1 MNNRNVYALFV
12 IVLLLIVAGC
22 TQPWKKGRREM
33 QPEVRSFRYVEG
45 TADSIVGNEVTIRF
59 TLPIIDTSTLPF
71 TNRVTQKVI
80 NKSFLLENGETRI
93 ANQTAKVVEI
103 RGDLL
108 AAQFEEP
115 PTLNVGDVVKIFV
128 PKKIM
133 AITDFEVIR
142 GHDKSVGTLSMES
155 LTTAM
160 VNSGQFN
167 VVERYKLK
175 TLLDELKIGM
185 TGLSDPKKAKQLGEL
200 LQADLIL
207 TGTFANLGSYWNV
220 NLRLI
225 NVSTGLIVVAF
236 EEKALF
242 SEIKPDAVR
251 DIENINASFEDRFNA
266 HNFVPGETTQRNGAY
281 RKVFIDKSDG
291 ANHTSASICM
301 EYRLS
306 DRGGAVLWNQ
316 KARDLSLFSGVSF
329 YAKADH
335 ELYAAFFLRDSN
347 TDDSNKVDL
356 WRKIFPVETSWREY
370 RINFSDLGRS
380 VENAKR
386 NPEADGILLLDRIE
400 SLFFAVGTWHNPPRS
415 KGKLCVDEIYFF

>member
-1 MNNRNVYALFV
+1 MDIRKVFTLFAV
-12 IVLLLIVAGC
+12 VLLMITAGC
-22 TQPWKKGRREM
+22 AQPEKRGRRVTE
-33 QPEVRSFRYVEG
+33 PEIHTFRYVEG
-45 TADSIVGNEVTIRF
+45 TVSSIERNEVTIRF

-71 TNRVTQKVI
+71 TNRVTQEVI

-93 ANQTAKVVEI
+93 GNQTVNIVEI

-108 AAQFEEP
+108 TVHFEDP
-115 PTLNVGDVVKIFV
+115 PVLNEGDLVKIYV
-128 PKKIM
+128 PKKIL

-142 GHDKSVGTLSMES
+142 GHDKSIGTLSMES

-160 VNSGQFN
+160 VNSGQFS
-167 VVERYKLK
+167 VVERNKLQ
-175 TLLDELKIGM
+175 TLLDELKIGL
-185 TGLSDPKKAKQLGEL
+185 TGLSDSKTAKKLGEL

-251 DIENINASFEDRFNA
+251 DTENINASFEDRFNSY
-266 HNFVPGETTQRNGAY
+266 NFVLGETVQENGAY
-281 RKVFIDKSDG
+281 RKIFIDNNDG
-291 ANHTSASICM
+291 ANNTSSCICM

-306 DRGGAVLWNQ
+306 ERGGAVLWNQ
-316 KARDLSLFSGVSF
+316 KARDLSMFSGIAF

-335 ELYAAFFLRDSN
+335 EISAAFVLRDSN
-347 TDDSNKVDL
+347 TDDPNKTDL
-356 WRKIFPVETSWREY
+356 YRKIFPVETSWRQY
-370 RINFSDLGRS
+370 RIYFSDLGRS
-380 VENAKR
+380 VRHAKR
-386 NPEADGILLLDRIE
+386 NPAADGILLLDRIE
-400 SLFFAVGTWHNPPRS
+400 SLFFSVNTYQNPARS
-415 KGKLCVDEIYFF
+415 KGKFYVDEIYFF

>member
-1 MNNRNVYALFV
+1 MNIRNVYTLFAV
-12 IVLLLIVAGC
+12 VLLLIIAGC
-22 TQPWKKGRREM
+22 AQPGKRGRRAI
-33 QPEVRSFRYVEG
+33 QPEVHTFRYIEG
-45 TADSIVGNEVTIRF
+45 TVDSTEGNEGTIRF
-59 TLPIIDTSTLPF
+59 ALPVIDTSTLPF

-93 ANQTAKVVEI
+93 GNQTVKVVEI

-108 AAQFEEP
+108 TVQFEEP
-115 PTLNVGDVVKIFV
+115 PTLNVGDLVKIFV
-128 PKKIM
+128 PKKIL

-142 GHDKSVGTLSMES
+142 GHDKTIGTLTMES

-167 VVERYKLK
+167 VVERHKLK
-175 TLLDELKIGM
+175 TLFDELKIGL
-185 TGLSDPKKAKQLGEL
+185 TGLSDSKKAKQLGEL

-251 DIENINASFEDRFNA
+251 DIENINASFEDRFNSY
-266 HNFVPGETTQRNGAY
+266 NFALGETTQRNGAY
-281 RKVFIDKSDG
+281 RKVFTDRSDG

-301 EYRLS
+301 KYRLS
-306 DRGGAVLWNQ
+306 ERGSAVLWNQ
-316 KARDLSLFSGVSF
+316 KARDLSLFSGISF

-335 ELYAAFFLRDSN
+335 EIYAAFAVRDSN
-347 TDDSNKVDL
+347 IDDPNKTDVY
-356 WRKIFPVETSWREY
+356 RKIFPVETSWREY
-370 RINFSDLGRS
+370 RIYFSNLGRS
-380 VENAKR
+380 VRHAR
-386 NPEADGILLLDRIE
+386 QNPEADGILLLDRIE
-400 SLFFAVGTWHNPPRS
+400 SLIFAVGTNQNPSRS
-415 KGKLCVDEIYFF
+415 KGKICVDEIYFF

>member
-1 MNNRNVYALFV
+1 MNIRNVYTLVAVMLM
-12 IVLLLIVAGC
+12 LIIAGC
-22 TQPWKKGRREM
+22 AQPGKRGRRAI
-33 QPEVRSFRYVEG
+33 QPEVHTFRYVEG
-45 TADSIVGNEVTIRF
+45 TVVSIEGNEVTIRF

-93 ANQTAKVVEI
+93 ANQTVKVVEI

-108 AAQFEEP
+108 AVQFEEP
-115 PTLNVGDVVKIFV
+115 PALNVGDLVKIFV

-142 GHDKSVGTLSMES
+142 GHDKSIGTLSMES

-175 TLLDELKIGM
+175 TLFDELKIGM
-185 TGLSDPKKAKQLGEL
+185 TGLSDPQKAKQLGEL

-225 NVSTGLIVVAF
+225 NVSTGLIVAGF

-251 DIENINASFEDRFNA
+251 DIDNINASFEDRFNSY
-266 HNFVPGETTQRNGAY
+266 NFTLGERTQQNGAY
-281 RKVFIDKSDG
+281 RKVFTDRSDG
-291 ANHTSASICM
+291 ANQTSSCICLK
-301 EYRLS
+301 YRLS

-335 ELYAAFFLRDSN
+335 EIYAIFALRDSN
-347 TDDSNKVDL
+347 TDDPNKTDV

-370 RINFSDLGRS
+370 RIYFYDLGRS
-380 VENAKR
+380 IEHARK
-386 NPEADGILLLDRIE
+386 NPEADGILLLESIE

>member
-1 MNNRNVYALFV
+1 MNIRNVYTLFAV
-12 IVLLLIVAGC
+12 VLLFIIAGC
-22 TQPWKKGRREM
+22 AQPGKRGRSAI
-33 QPEVRSFRYVEG
+33 QPEVHTFRYVEG
-45 TADSIVGNEVTIRF
+45 AVDSIEGNEVTIRF

-80 NKSFLLENGETRI
+80 NQSFLLENGETRI
-93 ANQTAKVVEI
+93 GNQTVKVVEI

-108 AAQFEEP
+108 AVQFEEP
-115 PTLNVGDVVKIFV
+115 PILNVGDLVKIFV
-128 PKKIM
+128 PKKIL

-142 GHDKSVGTLSMES
+142 GHDKSIGTLSMES

-167 VVERYKLK
+167 VVERHKLK
-175 TLLDELKIGM
+175 TLFDELKIGL
-185 TGLSDPKKAKQLGEL
+185 TGLSDSKTAKQLGEL
-200 LQADLIL
+200 LQADLIM

-251 DIENINASFEDRFNA
+251 DIENINASFEDRFNSY
-266 HNFVPGETTQRNGAY
+266 NFALGETTQRNGAY
-281 RKVFIDKSDG
+281 RKVFIDRSDG
-291 ANHTSASICM
+291 TNNTSASICM

-306 DRGGAVLWNQ
+306 DRGSAVLWNQ

-335 ELYAAFFLRDSN
+335 EIYAIFALRDSN
-347 TDDSNKVDL
+347 TDDPNKTDI

-370 RINFSDLGRS
+370 RIYFSDLGRS
-380 VENAKR
+380 VRHAR
-386 NPEADGILLLDRIE
+386 QNPEADGILLLDRIE
-400 SLFFAVGTWHNPPRS
+400 SLFFAVGTWQNPPRS
-415 KGKLCVDEIYFF
+415 KGKICVDEIYFF